1 MCDMFLIL
9 KAIFFTG
16 YANDNTLFAVA
27 DNIEDV
33 IRSSE
38 EVGENLITWFSNNQM
53 KLNPDKFHLP
63 LNTKKPTTL
72 KIGNLHVKYYANS
85 Y

>member
-63 LNTKKPTTL
+63 LNTKKQTTL